1 MSLLDLGWMYDRHR
15 MCSQRDEELWKEAV
29 GYGVA
34 STQFVD
40 DDGKTPIPYGS
51 GPHCVK
57 AFRLFVKTHAPGKL
71 FEIGFNTGVSSS
83 IFLHIGV
90 PNVVSCDVRDTPQ
103 VLRDAEKVT
112 ARWPSRFRFHQGASR
127 TFDGCCFDAAY
138 VDGDHGLEAIIE
150 DIAVCRR
157 IGVTKFLFDDIF
169 PMHGYALE
177 AVQQSG
183 MTVDWIC
190 GNMMACTDEDRS
202 GFLKF

>member
-1 MSLLDLGWMYDRHR
+1 MSLLDLGWMYERHR
-15 MCSQRDEELWKEAV
+15 TCSPADLELWSSAV
-29 GYGVA
+29 GYGV
-34 STQFVD
+34 SEVQFVD

-57 AFRLFVKTHAPGKL
+57 AFRLFVKTHAPKKL
-71 FEIGFNTGVSSS
+71 FEIGFNTGISSR
-83 IFLHIGV
+83 IFLHLGV
-90 PNVVSCDVRDTPQ
+90 QDIVSCDVRGTPQ

-112 ARWPSRFRFHQGASR
+112 ARFAGRFRFHQGPSR
-127 TFDGCCFDAAY
+127 TFEGCCFDAAY
-138 VDGDHGLEAIIE
+138 VDGDHQLESIIE

-169 PMHGYALE
+169 PMHGSALE